1 MVVEIIA
8 GAIFLAGMFLGGAS
22 IRSLSKEKEDLLR
35 RVVALENALDLVEK
49 SCTISS
55 ESITHLD
62 QNVTGKL
69 DKMNA
74 KIVDARS
81 DALRSVSQVDHLAR
95 DLREIRL
102 ALARH
107 DFSQATQVPLH
118 LKKRIAER
126 QKGEEQ

>member
-1 MVVEIIA
+1 MSQA
-8 GAIFLAGMFLGGAS
+8 
-22 IRSLSKEKEDLLR
+22 
-35 RVVALENALDLVEK
+35 
-49 SCTISS
+49 
-55 ESITHLD
+55 
-62 QNVTGKL
+62 GKL
-69 DKMNA
+69 DKMDA

-126 QKGEEQ
+126 QKGEEK